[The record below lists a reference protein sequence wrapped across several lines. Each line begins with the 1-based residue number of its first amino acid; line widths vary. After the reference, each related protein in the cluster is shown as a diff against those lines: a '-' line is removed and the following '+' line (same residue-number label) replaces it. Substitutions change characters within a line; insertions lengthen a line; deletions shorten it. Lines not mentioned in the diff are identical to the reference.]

1 MKTEQEIISKL
12 RAYGSSS
19 SSWKEKARWRMSSKS
34 WLRHSQKIAMLML
47 DRMEELGVN
56 QQNIADK
63 MGCTQQKISKILKG
77 SENLSIETIDKIE
90 RALDIKI
97 MA

>member
-47 DRMEELGVN
+47 DRMEELGLN

-63 MGCTQQKISKILKG
+63 MGCSQQYISKILKG